1 MEINER
7 RHREYLVSD
16 LTAMTGWS
24 LIDDIDRQR
33 LMDFAPSYL
42 RGGRGQPERWFRQQK
57 IFWPDW
63 AAYRA
68 LRLLADQEKFAQ
80 LGDSV
85 WEGWAA
91 VIVGWFRDAT
101 VGSDETAFNDSMLR
115 HLFTRAPR
123 EGADRFA
130 ELLDRDLRAARPL
143 VSLNLVE
150 RVWVPELEEVILRR
164 AKRSR
169 RDPEPRAELLRTLV
183 ANGSTAGLEHAR
195 RLVVPGAL
203 SGGPRRRALA
213 GEVAMVLL
221 EQRDTAEWER
231 VWRLM
236 QEDVDFGRDLVSRL
250 AGREVQIAANL
261 PAAVAAELYLWV
273 EEQFPSA
280 EDPRVAG
287 VHSPSPREQ
296 IGTWRW
302 RIIGVIAAQ
311 GTRESVDTLARLA
324 RMFPKMIGIKRYQH
338 DAEEIFERSE
348 WEPPRPRDVVALSED
363 GRRRYV
369 RSDRE
374 LREALIFGLE
384 RCQQKLQGQEGVVSL
399 LWDSDP
405 LRPKRERQ
413 VALWLA
419 DRLKEDLAGQG
430 IFVGR
435 ELEIKANPEG
445 YMGESVDIIC
455 EAVAGERVEGSPIVR
470 VVIELKCCWHE
481 DLDEAMKEQLVDRY
495 LDGDHRQGIYVV
507 AHFDSPDWDASDSVN
522 YRRCRRRDFQASR
535 DFFAQQA
542 ERVSADGTAEVSA
555 FVLDCSL

>member
-1 MEINER
+1 
-7 RHREYLVSD
+7 V
-16 LTAMTGWS
+16 
-24 LIDDIDRQR
+24 Q
-33 LMDFAPSYL
+33 
-42 RGGRGQPERWFRQQK
+42 
-57 IFWPDW
+57 
-63 AAYRA
+63 
-68 LRLLADQEKFAQ
+68 FAQ
-80 LGDSV
+80 LPDSV
-85 WEGWAA
+85 WENWGA

-101 VGSDETAFNDSMLR
+101 VGSDETAFNDWMLQ
-115 HLFTRAPR
+115 HLFSKAPQ

-130 ELLDRDLRAARPL
+130 ELLDRDLRAARHL
-143 VSLNLVE
+143 SSLNLVD
-150 RVWVPELEEVILRR
+150 RVWAPELEEVILRR

-169 RDPEPRAELLRTLV
+169 RDPDRRAELLRTLV
-183 ANGSTAGLEHAR
+183 ANGSITGLEHAR

-203 SGGPRRRALA
+203 AGGPDRRALA
-213 GEVAMVLL
+213 ARVAMVLL
-221 EQRDTAEWER
+221 EQRGAAEWGR
-231 VWRLM
+231 IWRLM
-236 QEDVDFGRDLVSRL
+236 QDDVDFGRDLVLRL
-250 AGREVQIAANL
+250 AEREVQIAANL

-280 EDPRVAG
+280 EDPQIEG

-311 GTRESVDTLARLA
+311 GTRAAVDTLARLA
-324 RMFPKMIGIKRYQH
+324 GMFPKMIGIKRYQH

-348 WEPPRPRDVVALSED
+348 WEPPRPRDVLILSED
-363 GRRRYV
+363 NRRRYV

-374 LREALIFGLE
+374 LRDVLIFGLK
-384 RCQQKLQGQEGVVSL
+384 RCQEKLQGQEGVVSL
-399 LWDSDP
+399 LWDSKP

-419 DRLKEDLAGQG
+419 DRLKEDVAGQG

-481 DLDEAMKEQLVDRY
+481 DLDVAMKEQLVDRY

-507 AHFDSPDWDASDSVN
+507 AHFDSPDWDASDSVS